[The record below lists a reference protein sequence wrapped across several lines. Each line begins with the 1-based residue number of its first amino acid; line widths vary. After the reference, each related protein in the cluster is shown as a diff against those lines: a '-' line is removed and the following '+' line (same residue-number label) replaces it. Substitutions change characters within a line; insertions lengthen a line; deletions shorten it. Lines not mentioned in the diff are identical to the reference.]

1 MYQIKAYVGWM
12 DSKKRRYQ
20 EELKRIR
27 QLSAINKV
35 LKKGDVENAFLNNAD
50 KDTEIS
56 KDTAVERML
65 EELQADKGERKD
77 LAILDSLVTEEAGST
92 GSASRRRSAPRVQR
106 RSMPRRRPVAK
117 KARRA
122 APKQRRAKRKR

>member
-1 MYQIKAYVGWM
+1 M
-12 DSKKRRYQ
+12 DAKKKRFQ

-50 KDTEIS
+50 KETEIS

-65 EELQADKGERKD
+65 EEMQTDKSERKD
-77 LAILDSLVTEEAGST
+77 LEVLDSLVKEETAPS
-92 GSASRRRSAPRVQR
+92 RSARPHAPKRGK
-106 RSMPRRRPVAK
+106 MPARRPMKRATQKPK
-117 KARRA
+117 KSQ
-122 APKQRRAKRKR
+122 KKKR